1 MGNVKRMGGVLL
13 ASAAMAMA
21 ACGGNK
27 DNTAAAG
34 DSAAAASAGTGG
46 AGTGT
51 AAGSTAPAGAGGPA
65 TPGDSAK
72 GAVAQNG
79 NTSMLTDPDIV
90 SLTQAS
96 DEGEIAT
103 SKIAVQKATSAD
115 VKRYAQQMLDHH
127 SKMIQSRN
135 ALLKTN
141 NMQAA
146 AGAKDSA
153 AKVRDQMVSMLN
165 QAPKGVA
172 FDTAY
177 VNGQV
182 LSHTNTLQMV
192 RNAEPVAK
200 DPGLKGMLQKAAPAI
215 EKHLEEAKALQSKL
229 GGGAAQ

>member
-27 DNTAAAG
+27 DNAAAG
-34 DSAAAASAGTGG
+34 DSAAAASASAGG
-46 AGTGT
+46 A
-51 AAGSTAPAGAGGPA
+51 AGGTAPAGAGGPA
-65 TPGDSAK
+65 TPADSAQ

-90 SLTQAS
+90 ALTQAS

-103 SKIAVQKATSAD
+103 SKIAVQKATNAD
-115 VKRYAQQMLDHH
+115 VKRYAQQMIDHH
-127 SKMIQSRN
+127 TKMIQGRN

-153 AKVRDQMVSMLN
+153 SKVRDQMVSMLN

-200 DPGLKGMLQKAAPAI
+200 DPGLKGMLQKAAPDI
-215 EKHLEEAKALQSKL
+215 EKHLEEAKGLQSKL
-229 GGGAAQ
+229 AGGAAQ